1 MTRGGESMHETAHR
15 SCTPVV
21 LQEVFMASN
30 RGENVVEPPTER
42 AAYKVFS
49 NNWVHQQKTRPAKKC
64 LNMESNEQAN
74 ERSTVGPELMDTQK
88 VRYQ

>member
-15 SCTPVV
+15 SRIPVV

-30 RGENVVEPPTER
+30 RGENVVEPPTES

-49 NNWVHQQKTRPAKKC
+49 NNWVHRQKTGPAKKC
-64 LNMESNEQAN
+64 FNMKSNEQTS
-74 ERSTVGPELMDTQK
+74 EGSTVGPEFMDTQK